1 MVMNIKN
8 CLRRG
13 LQIIPKLLSAVLH
26 PHRRLLGRSIPG
38 VILVL
43 FALWAVTGCT
53 NRAGHIW
60 DEEEASGLPTALD
73 LNTLATQTQEAL
85 SELEAETTTPSAPTV
100 VETELPATAANT
112 PTETAVPA
120 DPTNTVNATLPQRPT
135 EIRFRTGGTLA
146 VLKEEISAGEKHT
159 YTLRAMKGQTM
170 ILGVSSDHQDVVLG
184 LKGLD
189 GGQTLLSLSDESS
202 STTVTLPETQ
212 DYQITVYAS
221 RTDTV
226 YFLSVE
232 VPAVIHVEAG
242 EGAVSVD
249 GYLDNLPLA
258 SPYDTR
264 VRYLIPVEGGRRLK
278 VDLDMPNSKDYFLEF
293 FGQDDGQAYLKNVKA
308 DSIDLEVPTTQGYYV
323 DVHSRTPG
331 AFTLIVEIY

>member
-1 MVMNIKN
+1 MVLIFVCALLVVGCSQDVKRD
-8 CLRRG
+8 LERSEPSG
-13 LQIIPKLLSAVLH
+13 IPAAEDLS
-26 PHRRLLGRSIPG
+26 
-38 VILVL
+38 
-43 FALWAVTGCT
+43 
-53 NRAGHIW
+53 
-60 DEEEASGLPTALD
+60 
-73 LNTLATQTQEAL
+73 TLATQTQEAL
-85 SELEAETTTPSAPTV
+85 SELEAEITTPSAPTV

-120 DPTNTVNATLPQRPT
+120 DPTSTVNSTLPHRLT

-146 VLKEEISAGEKHT
+146 VLKEEIRAGEKHT
-159 YTLRAMKGQTM
+159 YTLRAMEGQTM
-170 ILGVSSDHQDVVLG
+170 ILSVSSNYQDVILG

-221 RTDTV
+221 QTNTV

-232 VPAVIHVEAG
+232 VPAVINVEAG

-249 GYLDNLPLA
+249 GYLDLLQLS

-264 VRYLIPVEGGRRLK
+264 VRYLIPVEGGRTLQVK
-278 VDLDMPNSKDYFLEF
+278 VEMPGSDDHFLEV
-293 FGQDDGQAYLKNVKA
+293 FGQDDGQPYLKNVKA